1 MSEQND
7 TCTECKGTGIDSL
20 AIFPNDDPCFAC
32 NGTGKESVHQQRK
45 AEWARTYRKTV
56 YVVTEGEYSDY
67 HIEAVFDD
75 RMLAEDYI
83 DRRSLINALAPING
97 MILYQTIFNADESE
111 PYYVEFADAED
122 ISEFGDQ
129 PVVRP
134 WGPPGRLVVM
144 VLARNEA
151 HARKIAQDKRA
162 EYLAAEFGIS

>member
-1 MSEQND
+1 MSEQ
-7 TCTECKGTGIDSL
+7 
-20 AIFPNDDPCFAC
+20 
-32 NGTGKESVHQQRK
+32 R
-45 AEWARTYRKTV
+45 TV

-83 DRRSLINALAPING
+83 DRRSPSRWKRWRIEEYLINALAPING
-97 MILYQTIFNADESE
+97 MILYRAIFDADESE
-111 PYYVEFADAED
+111 PYYVEFADTDD
-122 ISEFGDQ
+122 IATFGNQ

-134 WGPPGRLVVM
+134 WGPLGRLVVM
-144 VLARNEA
+144 VLARDEA

>member
-1 MSEQND
+1 MSEQ
-7 TCTECKGTGIDSL
+7 
-20 AIFPNDDPCFAC
+20 
-32 NGTGKESVHQQRK
+32 R
-45 AEWARTYRKTV
+45 TV
-56 YVVTEGEYSDY
+56 YVVTEGEYSGY

-83 DRRSLINALAPING
+83 DRRSPSSWKRWRIEEYLINALAPING
-97 MILYQTIFNADESE
+97 MILYQTIFDADESE

-134 WGPPGRLVVM
+134 WGPGRLVVM
-144 VLARNEA
+144 VLARDEA